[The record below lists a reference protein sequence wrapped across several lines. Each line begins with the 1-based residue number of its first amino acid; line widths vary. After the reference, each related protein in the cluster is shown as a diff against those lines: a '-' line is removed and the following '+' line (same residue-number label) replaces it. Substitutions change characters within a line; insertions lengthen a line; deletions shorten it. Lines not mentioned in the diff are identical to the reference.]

1 MNPVRSSPVHLTSVH
16 SQPKDTVLQVNVYQ
30 DVLYVCDSVCV
41 CERVLS
47 GMYCNLTCLCREMHE
62 FWKLVLERSGKW
74 YTAVPVPCEHTDM
87 SQVTGSDPDP
97 VTLTRAGNGQPIPP
111 HQCQGVPNCQTGN
124 RSKLPLTTEIRLI
137 FIPIDLVDL
146 DLDIR
151 TNVWDLTLDQLA
163 PFISVRE
170 PSVSQEPNT
179 HPLASQTRLLFC
191 FLLLTMLLESG
202 IVSSAMEKCSPK
214 HLLESLKANGTV
226 YCLLDKPND
235 SGDPGHVTTRRH

>member
-1 MNPVRSSPVHLTSVH
+1 M
-16 SQPKDTVLQVNVYQ
+16 
-30 DVLYVCDSVCV
+30 
-41 CERVLS
+41 
-47 GMYCNLTCLCREMHE
+47 
-62 FWKLVLERSGKW
+62 
-74 YTAVPVPCEHTDM
+74 
-87 SQVTGSDPDP
+87 
-97 VTLTRAGNGQPIPP
+97 
-111 HQCQGVPNCQTGN
+111 
-124 RSKLPLTTEIRLI
+124 PLTTEIRLI

-179 HPLASQTRLLFC
+179 HPLASQTRLLFR